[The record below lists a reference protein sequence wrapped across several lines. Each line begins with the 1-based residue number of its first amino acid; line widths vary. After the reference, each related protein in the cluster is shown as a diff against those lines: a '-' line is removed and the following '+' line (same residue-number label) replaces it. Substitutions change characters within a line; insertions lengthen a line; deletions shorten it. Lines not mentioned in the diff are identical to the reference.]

1 MSDARNVPLYVV
13 PNHGAAS
20 AVVRRLARS
29 GWSVQDGFVLP
40 SEPWDLHTSKL
51 VVSGDVRDADDVPA
65 AVLAAARGAGV
76 VVVADPAK
84 PAARDLV
91 ADLSRIGTVRTD
103 PGAAEPE
110 PSGSAAEGPEL
121 TVEQRALLD
130 RLAEGESIAA
140 AAEAEFLSL
149 RTANRRIA
157 AARAALG
164 ARTTREAVVEYVRRR
179 GG

>member
-1 MSDARNVPLYVV
+1 VSDGRGVPLYVL
-13 PNHGAAS
+13 PSQAAAA
-20 AVVRRLARS
+20 AVLRRLDRA
-29 GWSVQDGFVLP
+29 GWAVRDGFVLP
-40 SEPWDLHTSKL
+40 SEPWDLRSGRL
-51 VVSGDVRDADDVPA
+51 VVSGDVRDVDDVPA

-84 PAARDLV
+84 PAGRDLV

-103 PGAAEPE
+103 PGAAAPEPE
-110 PSGSAAEGPEL
+110 GSGDGPEL

-130 RLAEGESIAA
+130 RLADGESIAG

-157 AARAALG
+157 AARKALG
-164 ARTTREAVVEYVRRR
+164 ARSTREAVVEYVRRR
-179 GG
+179 TTG